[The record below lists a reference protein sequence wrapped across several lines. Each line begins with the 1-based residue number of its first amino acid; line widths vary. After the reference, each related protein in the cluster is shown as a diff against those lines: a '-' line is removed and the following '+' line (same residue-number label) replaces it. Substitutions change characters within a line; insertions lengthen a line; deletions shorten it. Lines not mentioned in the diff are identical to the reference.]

1 MIYNVVLVSTVK
13 KQNKTKTLKI
23 LLFSLCLSSSKSIE
37 TSSRMSLT
45 LPHQTQPQFSPDCF
59 PTGLVIPH
67 SLLECHFLFLTLSP
81 FTRLEKSSL
90 SGLVPILLPID
101 SPDKCTQNAKP
112 SSLQSN
118 KCTFHFEDEEE
129 RRL

>member
-1 MIYNVVLVSTVK
+1 
-13 KQNKTKTLKI
+13 
-23 LLFSLCLSSSKSIE
+23 
-37 TSSRMSLT
+37 MSLT

-59 PTGLVIPH
+59 PTGLGIPH

-81 FTRLEKSSL
+81 FTCLEKSSL

-101 SPDKCTQNAKP
+101 SPDKRTQNAKP

-118 KCTFHFEDEEE
+118 KCAFLFEDEEE
-129 RRL
+129 RRP